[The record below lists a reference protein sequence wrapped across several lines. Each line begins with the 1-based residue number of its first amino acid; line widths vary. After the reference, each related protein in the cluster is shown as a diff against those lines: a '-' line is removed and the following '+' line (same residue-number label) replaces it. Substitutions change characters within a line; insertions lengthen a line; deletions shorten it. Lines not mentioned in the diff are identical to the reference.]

1 MSASSY
7 GLRSRIGLFLGPALF
22 LIILFL
28 PNPEALSIEAQRV
41 AAVAVLMAVWWVT
54 EALPIAAVALLPISL
69 FPLLN
74 VMPTASVTAQY
85 ANQIIYLFIGGFF
98 IAVTMER
105 WNLHRRIALT
115 IIKAVGTAPA
125 RIILGFMI
133 ASAVLSM
140 FVSNTAT
147 AMMMVPIGL
156 AVIKQASDI
165 VKKNNLTNI
174 DTRPENFHFAIALML
189 GIAYACSIGG
199 VGTIIGTPPNTVFVG
214 VSDTLFDQQI
224 SFALWMAFGIPLAAV
239 MLGLTW
245 AYLVYAAFPL
255 KLKELPGGREFI
267 QAELDKLGKT
277 TREEKYVLA
286 VFLVVATAWIA
297 RGFIGF
303 GFFNDA
309 AIAITGAVILF
320 MIPSNYDKGVFL
332 LDWETA
338 VKIPWGIVVLFGGG
352 LALAHGFSQTGL
364 AAWIANSLM
373 VLSGLNIII
382 LIFAVALLTILLT
395 EVTSNTAT
403 ATMLMPILASMALAM
418 SVHPYGLMIGAT
430 IAASFAFMLPVA
442 TPPNAVVF
450 GSSFISIPQMA
461 KAGLW
466 LNLLGVVFIVL
477 FTYFVLPLFW
487 DIDLT
492 ALPEWLEGVS
502 VDDLTQ

>member
-1 MSASSY
+1 MSTY
-7 GLRSRIGLFLGPALF
+7 DLRSRIGLFLGPALF
-22 LIILFL
+22 LLILLL
-28 PNPEALSIEAQRV
+28 PTPETLTAQAQMV
-41 AAVAVLMAVWWVT
+41 GAVAVLMAVWWVS

-69 FPLLN
+69 FPLLG
-74 VMPTASVTAQY
+74 VMPTGTVTAQY
-85 ANQIIYLFIGGFF
+85 GNQIIYLFIGGFF

-105 WNLHRRIALT
+105 WNLHRRIALSV
-115 IIKAVGTAPA
+115 IKLVGTAPA

-133 ASAVLSM
+133 ASAILSM

-156 AVIKQASDI
+156 AVIQQASDI
-165 VKKNNLTNI
+165 VKKNKVEGV

-214 VSDTLFDQQI
+214 VAETLFDQQI
-224 SFALWMAFGIPLAAV
+224 SFALWMAYGVPLAV
-239 MLGLTW
+239 IMLILCWG
-245 AYLVYAAFPL
+245 YLIKIAFPL
-255 KLKELPGGREFI
+255 RIKELPGGREFI
-267 QAELDKLGKT
+267 DGELQKLGPMTK
-277 TREEKYVLA
+277 EEKMVLG
-286 VFLVVATAWIA
+286 VFALVAGAWIV
-297 RGFIGF
+297 RGFVDF

-309 AIAITGAVILF
+309 AIAITGAMILF
-320 MIPSNYDKGVFL
+320 LLPSNYEKGIFL
-332 LDWETA
+332 LDWQTA

-373 VLSGLNIII
+373 FLSGFNIII

-450 GSSFISIPQMA
+450 GSSFVTIPQMA
-461 KAGLW
+461 RAGVW
-466 LNLLGVVFIVL
+466 LNIIGVIIIVL
-477 FTYFVLPLFW
+477 LTVFLLPLIW
-487 DIDLT
+487 DIDLSV
-492 ALPEWLEGVS
+492 LPEWLEGIES
-502 VDDLTQ
+502 LSP

>member
-1 MSASSY
+1 MSKY
-7 GLRSRIGLFLGPALF
+7 DLRSRIGLFLGPALF
-22 LIILFL
+22 LLIVLL
-28 PNPEALSIEAQRV
+28 PTPETLTTQAHMV
-41 AAVAVLMAVWWVT
+41 GAVAVLMAVWWVS

-69 FPLLN
+69 FPLLG
-74 VMPTASVTAQY
+74 VMPTGTVTAQY
-85 ANQIIYLFIGGFF
+85 GNQIIYLFIGGFF

-105 WNLHRRIALT
+105 WNLHRRIALSV
-115 IIKAVGTAPA
+115 IKLVGTAPA

-133 ASAVLSM
+133 ASAILSM

-156 AVIKQASDI
+156 AVIQQASDI
-165 VKKNNLTNI
+165 VKKNNVQGV

-214 VSDTLFDQQI
+214 VAETLFDQQI
-224 SFALWMAFGIPLAAV
+224 SFALWMAYGVPLAV
-239 MLGLTW
+239 IMLILCWG
-245 AYLVYAAFPL
+245 YLIKIAFPL
-255 KLKELPGGREFI
+255 RIKELPGGREFI
-267 QAELDKLGKT
+267 DGELQKLGPT
-277 TREEKYVLA
+277 TKEEKMVLG
-286 VFLVVATAWIA
+286 VFTLVAAAWIV
-297 RGFIGF
+297 RGFVDF

-309 AIAITGAVILF
+309 AIAITGAMILF
-320 MIPSNYDKGVFL
+320 LLPSNYKQGVFL
-332 LDWETA
+332 LDWQTA

-373 VLSGLNIII
+373 FLSGFNIII

-450 GSSFISIPQMA
+450 GSSFVTIPQMA
-461 KAGLW
+461 RAGVW
-466 LNLLGVVFIVL
+466 LNIIGVIVIVL
-477 FTYFVLPLFW
+477 LTVFLLPLIW

-492 ALPEWLEGVS
+492 VLPVWLEGVES
-502 VDDLTQ
+502 LSP

>member
-1 MSASSY
+1 MATY
-7 GLRSRIGLFLGPALF
+7 GLRNKTGLFLGPVLF

-41 AAVAVLMAVWWVT
+41 AAVAVLMAVWWVS

-69 FPLLN
+69 FPLLS
-74 VMPTASVTAQY
+74 VLPTASVTAQY

-105 WNLHRRIALT
+105 WNLHRRIALS

-165 VKKNNLTNI
+165 VKENNLRDV

-224 SFALWMAFGIPLAAV
+224 SFALWMAYGVPMSVI

-245 AYLVYAAFPL
+245 AYLVYFAFPL
-255 KLKELPGGREFI
+255 KLKELPGGRAFI
-267 QAELDKLGKT
+267 QAELDKLGVMAK
-277 TREEKYVLA
+277 EEKYVLA
-286 VFLVVATAWIA
+286 VFSLVASAWIA

-303 GFFNDA
+303 GYFNDA
-309 AIAITGAVILF
+309 AIAITGAMLLF
-320 MIPSNYDKGVFL
+320 VIPSDYQKGVFL
-332 LDWETA
+332 LDWQTA

-352 LALAHGFSQTGL
+352 LALAHGFSETGL
-364 AAWIANSLM
+364 AAWIANSLL
-373 VLSGLNIII
+373 VLSGLHI
-382 LIFAVALLTILLT
+382 LILITAVALLTILLT

-461 KAGLW
+461 KAGIW
-466 LNLLGVVFIVL
+466 LNIIGVIIIVL
-477 FTYFVLPLFW
+477 FTYFLLPLLW
-487 DIDLT
+487 DIDLSQ
-492 ALPEWLEGVS
+492 LPEWLEGMS
-502 VDDLTQ
+502 PADIGG